1 MLFDLVYPH
10 SLQYHI
16 RSRSCK
22 TIRNHLNKSI
32 CNSNILLLPS
42 LGWLRRLRFDCVELR
57 HFLRIAFSTY
67 ATNNSIEL
75 DNGEGM
81 KNGGGGGHGGAGG
94 EAGHGGG
101 GGGHS
106 VVVEFGMMLLALCL
120 PWPSLERKSAWLSS

>member
-1 MLFDLVYPH
+1 MYIPTH
-10 SLQYHI
+10 SNTTYDRDREKQSGITSTSQYA
-16 RSRSCK
+16 
-22 TIRNHLNKSI
+22 TQ
-32 CNSNILLLPS
+32 NILLLPS
-42 LGWLRRLRFDCVELR
+42 LGCLRRLRFDCVELR